1 VLLVV
6 WWPDG
11 LVILGLLRRWVVVE
25 RSAVGSSWTGWVWVG
40 VVIENSGVS
49 ETEIFFAEIVVVNII
64 DESCWSEKNFC
75 CCLGL
80 SGRGVSPQTRP
91 KEILELS

>member
-1 VLLVV
+1 MLLVV

-64 DESCWSEKNFC
+64 DESCWSENFFVAVW
-75 CCLGL
+75 GF
-80 SGRGVSPQTRP
+80 RGEGSALRP
-91 KEILELS
+91 ARRKF

>member
-1 VLLVV
+1 M
-6 WWPDG
+6 
-11 LVILGLLRRWVVVE
+11 ILGLLRRWVVVE

-64 DESCWSEKNFC
+64 DGSCWSEKKNLLLF
-75 CCLGL
+75 GAF
-80 SGRGVSPQTRP
+80 SERGQPSDPPEGNSRTFV
-91 KEILELS
+91 